1 MLIRHLRIF
10 VSEYDMTHI
19 LDNPIWWALN
29 GESRQLGQGT
39 DELKYFFPEVSPF
52 AALNAHTPKNFS
64 SLFEVFKEDQI
75 VVMFSPKNDL
85 DPSPWTIV
93 DKIPGLQ
100 MVFEGEIPQEVQAA
114 DIVELGEQHVARM
127 LALTQIA
134 PPGPFSQRT
143 IEFGG
148 YNGIFSGEDLVAMAG
163 ERLRAGTYTE
173 ISAVC
178 THPDYAGRGFA
189 RRLIM
194 HKVKQITAAGR
205 VPYLHVKSENTIAAD
220 LYQRMGFVIRSEMN
234 FYILKR

>member
-1 MLIRHLRIF
+1 
-10 VSEYDMTHI
+10 MTHI

-29 GESRQLGQGT
+29 GESRHLGQGT
-39 DELKYFFPEVSPF
+39 DQLKYFFPEVSPF
-52 AALNAHTPKNFS
+52 AALIDETPANFS
-64 SLFEVFKEDQI
+64 SLFERFRDEQI
-75 VVMFSPKNDL
+75 IVMFSPKDDL

-100 MVFEGEIPQEVQAA
+100 MVFEAEIPEEVQVG
-114 DIVELGEQHVARM
+114 DIVELSEQHVPQM
-127 LALTQIA
+127 LTLTQIA

-148 YNGIFSGEDLVAMAG
+148 YSGIFFGDDLVAMAG
-163 ERLRAGTYTE
+163 ERLRAGAYTE

-189 RRLIM
+189 KRLIL
-194 HKVKQITAAGR
+194 HKLKQITAAGQ

-220 LYQRMGFVIRSEMN
+220 LYQRMGFVVRSEMN

>member
-1 MLIRHLRIF
+1 
-10 VSEYDMTHI
+10 MTHI

-29 GESRQLGQGT
+29 GESRHLGQSM
-39 DELKYFFPEVSPF
+39 DQLKYFFPEVSPF
-52 AALNAHTPKNFS
+52 AAVAEDTTDNFR
-64 SLFEVFKEDQI
+64 SLFEHFKEDQI
-75 VVMFSPKNDL
+75 VVMFSPKIDL

-100 MVFEGEIPQEVQAA
+100 MVFEGKIPQEVQAA
-114 DIVELGEQHVARM
+114 DIVELGEQHVPQM
-127 LALTQIA
+127 LTLTQIA
-134 PPGPFSQRT
+134 PPGPFAQRT

-148 YNGIFSGEDLVAMAG
+148 YSGIFFGDDLVALAG
-163 ERLRAGTYTE
+163 ERLRAGAYTE

-189 RRLIM
+189 KRLIL
-194 HKVKQITAAGR
+194 HKLKQITAAGR

-220 LYQRMGFVIRSEMN
+220 LYQRMGFVVRSEMN